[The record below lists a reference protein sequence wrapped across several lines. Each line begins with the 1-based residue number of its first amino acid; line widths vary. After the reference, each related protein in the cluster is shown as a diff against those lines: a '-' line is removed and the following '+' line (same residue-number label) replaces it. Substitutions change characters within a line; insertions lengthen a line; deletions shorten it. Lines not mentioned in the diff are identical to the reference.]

1 MDLSKILFCN
11 ELNAEEKLIY
21 ITISYLKDIGSDI
34 YIDNI
39 KEITSMSRP
48 RITRTIKSLEDKN
61 LIKKKRRGLTL
72 SNTYQINDID
82 NISKPEENLKS
93 YIYIITDGE
102 NYKIGK
108 ANDVDKRLKSL
119 STASPK
125 DLYVVDKYE
134 VDDSCVIEVENQLH
148 NKFKLYNLRNEW
160 FDSGIVEYISDMKN
174 IINNIVSEIKN
185 ERIKKQNK
193 TKAESKRHSDIV
205 NAIQKHLLS
214 NITGEKIRFF
224 TTQAIANGM
233 TKEQAREY
241 VVDFFSSIYTS
252 AFDDIIS
259 KQFDNRWEDSVEK
272 AGTLNILNDKVENY
286 EQRV

>member
-102 NYKIGK
+102 NYIWC
-108 ANDVDKRLKSL
+108 S
-119 STASPK
+119 
-125 DLYVVDKYE
+125 
-134 VDDSCVIEVENQLH
+134 
-148 NKFKLYNLRNEW
+148 
-160 FDSGIVEYISDMKN
+160 
-174 IINNIVSEIKN
+174 
-185 ERIKKQNK
+185 
-193 TKAESKRHSDIV
+193 
-205 NAIQKHLLS
+205 
-214 NITGEKIRFF
+214 
-224 TTQAIANGM
+224 
-233 TKEQAREY
+233 
-241 VVDFFSSIYTS
+241 
-252 AFDDIIS
+252 
-259 KQFDNRWEDSVEK
+259 
-272 AGTLNILNDKVENY
+272 
-286 EQRV
+286 